1 MLYMGTGRTLNE
13 VITAMRH
20 DNLFEYKD
28 IVKTA
33 LSILGGLT
41 WDLD

>member
-1 MLYMGTGRTLNE
+1 MGTGRTLNE

-33 LSILGGLT
+33 LSILGDLT